1 MEEVGWRTMKI
12 YCGPEKEGSLTE
24 KSTKLSP
31 LIIYSNSCL
40 LRHSPKPKSKKFHYR

>member
-12 YCGPEKEGSLTE
+12 YCGPKKEGSLTE
-24 KSTKLSP
+24 KPTKLSL

-40 LRHSPKPKSKKFHYR
+40 SRHSPKPKSEKFHYR